1 MTHDQDSDLRIAC
14 FEKDVIGKL
23 LEVGESESRRVE
35 MMSLGKFSY
44 PFDRRLQFSPEAIMT
59 PSDTLAYLRAIV
71 LMSSLASGWKR

>member
-1 MTHDQDSDLRIAC
+1 
-14 FEKDVIGKL
+14 
-23 LEVGESESRRVE
+23 

-44 PFDRRLQFSPEAIMT
+44 PFDRRLQFPPEAIMT